1 MRQISRP
8 VSRLLVVC
16 FGSLLLAACAT
27 PHDDELTEST
37 VSSQVFLPGKPG
49 IITTSVTT
57 LEANVIAINSAK
69 RQITLQD
76 EQGNKRTLT
85 IGQEATNFDQIK
97 VGDHF
102 VLQSASEMAVF
113 MVDDKAKAINEDRAV
128 GLKAAKGDKPAFL
141 VVESEEIKAV
151 ISAVDTATRM
161 ATLTFEDGTTDA
173 FTVRPDVEITQKMVG
188 QAIIIRLTDA
198 VALSVTAQ

>member
-1 MRQISRP
+1 MRQISR
-8 VSRLLVVC
+8 LLMVC

-27 PHDDELTEST
+27 PHNDELTEST

-49 IITTSVTT
+49 GITTNVTT
-57 LEANVIAINSAK
+57 VEADVIAIDYAK
-69 RQITLQD
+69 RQVTLQD

-85 IGQEATNFDQIK
+85 IGKEATNFDQMK

-102 VLQSASEMAVF
+102 VLQNAEEMAVF
-113 MVDDKAKAINEDRAV
+113 MVDDKAKPINEDRAV

-141 VVESEEIKAV
+141 VVESKEIKAV
-151 ISAVDTATRM
+151 ITAVDATTRM
-161 ATLTFEDGTTDA
+161 ATLTFEDGTTDV
-173 FTVRPDVEITQKMVG
+173 FTVRPDVAISQKMVG

-198 VALSVTAQ
+198 VALSVTAK